1 MTDQQEA
8 YGTYLRLVA
17 ECKKEVLNKRIDLF
31 KMILDSELFK
41 YDDFRRGYEKNVHVR
56 YQNYIEISRN

>member
-1 MTDQQEA
+1 
-8 YGTYLRLVA
+8 VA